1 MCGKDRQSL
10 VCEGSVDVFVCV
22 LQHMCRI
29 MCWYDKERVR
39 NSDGIKG
46 EALLFHIV
54 VRTKHGHISDCMH
67 VHAHLQM

>member
-1 MCGKDRQSL
+1 MCGRDRQSL

-29 MCWYDKERVR
+29 MCWYDKETVR

-46 EALLFHIV
+46 
-54 VRTKHGHISDCMH
+54 VRGF
-67 VHAHLQM
+67 AFA

>member
-1 MCGKDRQSL
+1 MCGRDRESL

-29 MCWYDKERVR
+29 MCWYDKETVR

-46 EALLFHIV
+46 VRGFAFSCSCENQAWSHI
-54 VRTKHGHISDCMH
+54 
-67 VHAHLQM
+67 